1 MTLEKT
7 ASMSFT
13 DTLDDLT
20 NGQRYTD
27 LVKMI
32 GSVVDYGLSGVKGDV
47 ERWLSWILASGTRP
61 QPTKRSLFA
70 NGVDAY
76 EITQSATCAV
86 LGRFKDTIDFD
97 DPRQF
102 WLIERATRPLSQ
114 TARHPE
120 DVEFW
125 KQKSQNHAA
134 S

>member
-76 EITQSATCAV
+76 ATTQDAICAV
-86 LGRFKDTIDFD
+86 LSRLANVLDWNN
-97 DPRQF
+97 PRHF

-114 TARHPE
+114 TARHPK

-125 KQKSQNHAA
+125 NPKSQSHTA